1 MGHSMG
7 AGLSAFFTSVFPE
20 RVERLVMLDLVG
32 FAAFPAEK
40 LSAATRKSVEASLK
54 TFALLADPAK
64 REPSYEYVDAVGRAF
79 MANQMLNG
87 EGSIT
92 REAVETLMTRGLRK
106 NEDGTFSWTADLRIR
121 IPLPFFLSAEQV
133 TILKSL

>member
-40 LSAATRKSVEASLK
+40 LSAATRKSVSKVA
-54 TFALLADPAK
+54 ALSNQPCTARIGMSPEPQSRPESGYCGNFETYGPQAD
-64 REPSYEYVDAVGRAF
+64 F
-79 MANQMLNG
+79 
-87 EGSIT
+87 T
-92 REAVETLMTRGLRK
+92 
-106 NEDGTFSWTADLRIR
+106 
-121 IPLPFFLSAEQV
+121 V
-133 TILKSL
+133 TIKISVRR